1 MVTDRLTGLKI
12 NDRYEI
18 LSKLASGGM
27 ADVYLGYD
35 KKQAKKVAIKILHEN
50 YSSNRNFIARF
61 KSEAKILTRL
71 SNPNIVGIYEWGEFN
86 DLYFIVMEYVSGES
100 LKKIIEKNGSL
111 GALLTASYAIQICNA
126 LQEAHSNN
134 LVHRDIKP
142 QNIMITEEGRVKLTD
157 FGIAKTVTDDITK
170 TMGILG
176 TAHYVSPEQA
186 QGKILDYRSDIYS
199 LGIVMY
205 EMLCGDIPFRG
216 GSSIDISLRHISENP
231 QPISILAPGI
241 SPKIE
246 KIVMKCLQ
254 KNPTLRYSSAS
265 ELKKDLEN
273 FLEGRMLSFEKEE
286 LDSKTGLSRQRHQRF
301 LKNKSGAASLK
312 MPYNQDETSYPENFS
327 QADKS
332 YSRQYK
338 KFSRLRNFLVGL
350 AALFAVLFFI
360 FLPLYLANNTKLENL
375 RTDSGYLL
383 VPPIINI
390 RAQQAKDILSTYGL
404 SLKITGAESS
414 DTVEKD
420 FIISQL
426 PQKGSKVAVGSII
439 NVVVSS
445 GAKEISAAVPNLT
458 GMDKASAMKM
468 IEKEGFT
475 GGTIIE
481 EFNDFYMPGI
491 IISQVPEGGYVY
503 PLDTKID
510 IVISKGTE
518 FVTVPDLTGYD
529 YVYSITSLE
538 ALGFNVMV
546 LKESSGAYP
555 PGTALGTNP
564 VAGTPLKKNDIVKL
578 IISVSDELIPI
589 PDMVSMEYARAQG
602 LLETMGIIYEIS
614 YIKVDYSIQKDSVIA
629 QFPEAGTN
637 IFPAEKVI
645 LFVGN

>member
-35 KKQAKKVAIKILHEN
+35 IKQAKKVAIKILHEN

-61 KSEAKILTRL
+61 KSEAKILTKL
-71 SNPNIVGIYEWGEFN
+71 SNPNIVSIYEWGEFN
-86 DLYFIVMEYVSGES
+86 DLYFIIMEYVSGES

-111 GALLTASYAIQICNA
+111 GARLTASYAIQICNA

-142 QNIMITEEGRVKLTD
+142 QNIMITEEGQVKLTD
-157 FGIAKTVTDDITK
+157 FGIAKTVADDITK
-170 TMGILG
+170 TMGIFG

-205 EMLCGDIPFRG
+205 EMLCGDVPFRG

-231 QPISILAPGI
+231 QPISVLAPGV

-254 KNPTLRYSSAS
+254 KNPALRYSSSS

-286 LDSKTGLSRQRHQRF
+286 LAASNGQSRRRYQILR
-301 LKNKSGAASLK
+301 KNKSGAASLK
-312 MPYNQDETSYPENFS
+312 IPYNQDDISYPGS
-327 QADKS
+327 SLQAEKA
-332 YSRQYK
+332 YAKQYK
-338 KFSRLRNFLVGL
+338 KSARLRNFLIGL
-350 AALFAVLFFI
+350 AVLFAVLFFI
-360 FLPLYLANNTKLENL
+360 FLSLFLANNTKLENL
-375 RTDSGYLL
+375 RSEPEYSF
-383 VPPIINI
+383 VPPVINI
-390 RAQQAKDILSTYGL
+390 GAQQAKDILSTYGL
-404 SLKITGAESS
+404 SLKISGTESS
-414 DTVEKD
+414 DKVEKD
-420 FIISQL
+420 FIISQQ
-426 PQKGSKVAVGSII
+426 PQKGSKVPAGSTV
-439 NVVVSS
+439 NVIVSS

-458 GMDKASAMKM
+458 GMDKESALKLLK
-468 IEKEGFT
+468 EEGFT
-475 GGTIIE
+475 GGATYE

-491 IISQVPEGGYVY
+491 VISQLPEGGSTY
-503 PLDTKID
+503 PLDTVID
-510 IVISKGTE
+510 ITISKGAE
-518 FVTVPDLTGYD
+518 FITVPDLAGYD

-538 ALGFNVMV
+538 ALGFNVLV
-546 LKESSGAYP
+546 LRESSGAYP
-555 PGTALGTNP
+555 VGTTLGTKP
-564 VAGTPLKKNDIVKL
+564 AAGTSLKKNDIVKL
-578 IISVSDELIPI
+578 IISVNYELVAV
-589 PDMVSMEYARAQG
+589 PDMVSMEYSKAQG
-602 LLETMGIIYEIS
+602 VLDNMGIIYEVS
-614 YIKVDYSIQKDSVIA
+614 YIKVDYSIQKDTVIE
-629 QFPEAGTN
+629 QYPEAGTN
-637 IFPAEKVI
+637 ISFAEKVI